1 MGCSASSEK
10 KTKHPKEVPIRQKS
24 TLRGKGS
31 LNGQPASGGV
41 PVTPSLQ
48 QENPTPAVV
57 KNGEKTYEKAK
68 TKPKAKSAHDFEL
81 QMERE
86 YAKTSIN
93 DISKEFT
100 GKDDNKIVGPT
111 PEEVMLFSKDS
122 YSTSDW
128 TPLLFAINNKNIN
141 AVRYFIEFKKVN
153 PRLQTKKRTL
163 GRDETEFDAEIF
175 PLILAINNQDEDML
189 DYFWGMNELWD
200 YEHLKVVLQVIFSRT
215 VWVKGIEI
223 LLGSQATQ
231 DIYNGL
237 SYKDK
242 KQFLIE
248 LYYRYL
254 HQANET
260 IQQKI
265 REVSTQRPY
274 ALVVLHF
281 LMSEKNIMNKLLIK
295 QACDNIVMEDY
306 AKMKYEADAE
316 FITVWNTINSDFE
329 TLGNEFIST
338 AKHVKK

>member
-10 KTKHPKEVPIRQKS
+10 KTKQPKEVPIRQKS
-24 TLRGKGS
+24 TLRGKGAMGS
-31 LNGQPASGGV
+31 PPAFGGMGA
-41 PVTPSLQ
+41 TPAPHA
-48 QENPTPAVV
+48 ETPTPAVAQ
-57 KNGEKTYEKAK
+57 NGEKAYEKAS
-68 TKPKAKSAHDFEL
+68 TKPKAMSASNFEL
-81 QMERE
+81 KMERE
-86 YAKTSIN
+86 YAKKSI
-93 DISKEFT
+93 DEIAKSFA
-100 GKDDNKIVGPT
+100 GKDDLQTVGKT
-111 PEEVMLFSKDS
+111 PEEVKLFSKDT

-128 TPLLFAINNKNIN
+128 TPLLFAINNKNIDS
-141 AVRYFIEFKKVN
+141 VRYLVEYKKVN
-153 PRLQTKKRTL
+153 PRLQTRKRTL
-163 GRDETEFDAEIF
+163 GRDETEFDAEVF

-215 VWVKGIEI
+215 VWVRGIEI

-254 HQANET
+254 HQSNEE

-274 ALVVLHF
+274 ALVVMHF
-281 LMSEKNIMNKLLIK
+281 LMAEKDIMNKVLIK
-295 QACDNIVMEDY
+295 QACDNMIMEDY
-306 AKMKYEADAE
+306 AKMKYEADAD
-316 FITVWNTINSDFE
+316 FISVWNTTNGDFE
-329 TLGNEFIST
+329 ALDKEFAST